1 MRRKIIIIGV
11 ACLMVVL
18 ASMTVNAQ
26 DQQRKVTPVK
36 PKTNKVLTPPK
47 GTDEKRFECFHIRSF
62 YLLCEILL
70 QIYTIIL

>member
-36 PKTNKVLTPPK
+36 PKSSISLATQLRHV
-47 GTDEKRFECFHIRSF
+47 HRSAKTRW
-62 YLLCEILL
+62 LRSIL
-70 QIYTIIL
+70 IIPSSPSSR